1 MNKNLNKI
9 IVIFIILFLNI
20 TSAIRMFALHPDDSM
35 SLGLIYIILLF
46 IFINGIIGISLILVK
61 SKYGLYFII
70 NIVINT
76 IVVFISF
83 FSAVKYYKT
92 TDIKP
97 KKFYY
102 NKTLYYLDFIRMD
115 TMYIIWKP

>member
-20 TSAIRMFALHPDDSM
+20 TSAIGLFALHPDDSM

-70 NIVINT
+70 IELYI
-76 IVVFISF
+76 
-83 FSAVKYYKT
+83 
-92 TDIKP
+92 
-97 KKFYY
+97 
-102 NKTLYYLDFIRMD
+102 TLILLEWIPC
-115 TMYIIWKP
+115 I